1 MAKDTVDTLRA
12 KAQDALAA
20 GDYPAARQ
28 FYQQALGARGDHPD
42 LHYGIATV
50 CFLLGDFDSAVHHF
64 KEVVRIDPL
73 RAGALV
79 NLGAVYNRLGQH
91 EDALAVLRRA
101 IQLAPGKAEGFYNL
115 ALVYRQMEQ
124 IDLAVQAYRE
134 ACRLNPKMY
143 DAHYNLANIYL
154 EKEQFNQAISHYRSA
169 LEARP
174 NWEKAKLALEAVLDA
189 QRAIEGS
196 PSEMSMEA
204 VKPAKLDPDRLI
216 DPHVHGNPLRDLHQY
231 IVEMDH
237 TGRMM
242 QELLQNKVEQALRDL
257 SNCLLLPDNPKHN
270 LGEQIHKFDEVL
282 KQLQQLQAALDT
294 KMQRSHTMAE
304 QIAKL

>member
-1 MAKDTVDTLRA
+1 MSKDTVDTLRV
-12 KAQDALAA
+12 KAQEALSRGDYALA
-20 GDYPAARQ
+20 RQ
-28 FYQQALGARGDHPD
+28 IYQKALSARGDHPD

-50 CFLLGDFDSAVHHF
+50 CFLLNDLEAAVEHF

-79 NLGAVYNRLGQH
+79 NLGAVYNRLGKH

-101 IQLAPGKAEGFYNL
+101 IQLAPGKAEGYYNL
-115 ALVYRQMEQ
+115 AVVYRQIDQ

-134 ACRLNPKMY
+134 ACRVNPKMY

-154 EKEQFNQAISHYRSA
+154 EKEQFNQAIMHYRAA

-174 NWEKAKLALEAVLDA
+174 NWEKARLALDAVLEA
-189 QRAIEGS
+189 QRAIETS

-204 VKPAKLDPDRLI
+204 PTPATLDPDRLV
-216 DPHVHGNPLRDLHQY
+216 DPNVHGNLLRDLHQY
-231 IVEMDH
+231 IIDMDH
-237 TGRMM
+237 TGRTML
-242 QELLQNKVEQALRDL
+242 ELLQAKVEQTLRDL

-270 LGEQIHKFDEVL
+270 LGEQIHKFDDVM
-282 KQLQQLQAALDT
+282 KQLEQLQTSLDK
-294 KMQRSHTMAE
+294 KMRRAQMMAD
-304 QIAKL
+304 QISKS